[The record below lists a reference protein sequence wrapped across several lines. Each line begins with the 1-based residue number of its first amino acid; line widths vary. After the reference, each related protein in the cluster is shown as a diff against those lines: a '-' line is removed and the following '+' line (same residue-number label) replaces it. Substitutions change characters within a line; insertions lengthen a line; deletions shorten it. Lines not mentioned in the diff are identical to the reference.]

1 MSTQIST
8 VTLTNFQKVSYAK
21 IVPTGSLIIFAG
33 KNGAGKTTTT
43 EAIEAVLCGHDS
55 KVIRRPIKDGAHK
68 GGIEIELTDGST
80 GVRSYTGSGGSSLKF
95 LDKDGKKTGQA
106 DLNKRI
112 GSLGLDGRRFMDMDD
127 KARLKE
133 LLTVVDLPFNL
144 AELDTERKAIFDERT
159 NASRDVKRLEA
170 QASGF
175 VAFPVDTPTEEV
187 NLKELLTD
195 HHTATQQNAAVR
207 EAHASVEVSQQRV
220 DDLRAQLERAE
231 EELARRIDLAS
242 GAPEL
247 IDTAAI
253 QQRIDT
259 AEATNSRAREFKA
272 AQAVNTELATARDTA
287 DQLTADL
294 AEIDQRKAD
303 GLKAAAD
310 QMPVEG
316 LLFDE
321 EGVTYQGVP
330 FSRAAGAEKGIV
342 SIAMIIATDPDIR
355 VIVFR
360 DGNVF
365 DMESLAIVQAM
376 AEENN
381 FQIFIEIVKDERG
394 DEEFYFEDGELA
406 A

>member
-21 IVPTGSLIIFAG
+21 IVPTGSLIILAG

-68 GGIEIELTDGST
+68 GGIEIELTDGSS
-80 GVRSYTGSGGSSLKF
+80 GVRGYTGSGGSTFKF
-95 LDKDGKKTGQA
+95 FDKDGKKTGQA
-106 DLNKRI
+106 ELNKRI

-133 LLTVVDLPFNL
+133 LLSVVDLPFVP
-144 AELDTERKAIFDERT
+144 AELDAERKTIFDERT
-159 NASRDVKRLEA
+159 AVSRDVKRLEG

-175 VAFPVDTPTEEV
+175 LAFPVDTPIEEV
-187 NLKELLTD
+187 NLKDLLTE
-195 HHTATQQNAAVR
+195 HHTATQQNTAVR
-207 EAHASVEVSQQRV
+207 EAHAAVEVWQQRV
-220 DDLRAQLERAE
+220 D
-231 EELARRIDLAS
+231 ELARQLSEAQVSRDAAVS
-242 GAPEL
+242 HAADAPAI
-247 IDTAAI
+247 IDTDAI
-253 QQRIDT
+253 QQKIDS
-259 AEATNSRAREFKA
+259 AEATNATVRSFKA
-272 AQAVNTELATARDTA
+272 AQAVNTELAEARDTA
-287 DQLTADL
+287 EQLTSDL
-294 AEIDQRKAD
+294 AEIDQRKTD
-303 GLKAAAD
+303 GLKAATD

-316 LLFDE
+316 LLFDD

-342 SIAMIIATDPDIR
+342 SIAMIMATNPEIR

-365 DMESLAIVQAM
+365 DMESLQIVQAM
-376 AEENN
+376 AEDND